1 MAFVLP
7 QFPVGSVFMP
17 HMPVELR
24 VFEPRY
30 LNLMGEL
37 MTTDKPRFGI
47 PLYPQDVEP
56 GEAPDVLTVGTVVQI
71 DDFGMTEQFIGI
83 TGTGTRRY
91 VVTKWLEPN
100 PYPIAEVEY
109 LPDFNWDDR
118 LDSQRLQLELEVRSL
133 LSRASKFGQLP
144 WDADT
149 DVSEDP
155 VESIWQLSGMLPVS
169 PVELHV
175 LLASETLE
183 DLIER
188 TLAVCAGGNQYL
200 DGLEENGLSP
210 GSGA

>member
-1 MAFVLP
+1 MAVVLP

-17 HMPVELR
+17 NMPVELR

-37 MTTDKPRFGI
+37 MASDKPRFGI
-47 PLYPQDVEP
+47 PLFPQDVEP
-56 GEAPDVLTVGTVVQI
+56 GEAPDVFTVGTVVEI

-91 VVTKWLEPN
+91 VVTKWLEPD
-100 PYPIAEVEY
+100 PYPRAEIEY
-109 LPDFNWDDR
+109 LPQLTWDEH

-133 LSRASKFGQLP
+133 LARASKFGQLP

-149 DVSEDP
+149 EVSADP
-155 VESIWQLSGMLPVS
+155 VESIWQLAGMLPVS

-183 DLIER
+183 ELVDR

-200 DGLEENGLSP
+200 DGLEEDGTAPGL
-210 GSGA
+210 GS